1 MNLKDNLIKYM
12 KYSKGDLS
20 KKCSLEYE
28 NINII
33 EFDFSK
39 FDLNNSFFVGVNF
52 ERCDFSNVY
61 LSGSNFGGSIL
72 KECILKGN
80 INKKSTWD
88 DMTFKKTKILLM
100 NAFRT
105 TFMYGKF
112 QNSNFEEC
120 HIEKC
125 LLSNSC
131 FENMWFRK
139 CTIIDTDFTRCKF
152 ENVQFIN
159 CTFENIQFDKNS
171 WKKIKFV
178 E

>member
-80 INKKSTWD
+80 INKNQRG
-88 DMTFKKTKILLM
+88 MI
-100 NAFRT
+100 
-105 TFMYGKF
+105 
-112 QNSNFEEC
+112 
-120 HIEKC
+120 
-125 LLSNSC
+125 
-131 FENMWFRK
+131 
-139 CTIIDTDFTRCKF
+139 
-152 ENVQFIN
+152 
-159 CTFENIQFDKNS
+159 
-171 WKKIKFV
+171 
-178 E
+178 

>member
-1 MNLKDNLIKYM
+1 
-12 KYSKGDLS
+12 
-20 KKCSLEYE
+20 
-28 NINII
+28 
-33 EFDFSK
+33 
-39 FDLNNSFFVGVNF
+39 
-52 ERCDFSNVY
+52 
-61 LSGSNFGGSIL
+61 
-72 KECILKGN
+72 
-80 INKKSTWD
+80 
-88 DMTFKKTKILLM
+88 MTFKKTKILLM

-105 TFMYGKF
+105 PFMYGKF

-171 WKKIKFV
+171 WKKLNLQSREKIIRVKPVLVLLVAQLLIVRDNLVVNVVLSVVTKRPNTDV
-178 E
+178 ETNNAESAQLPANEKVSKQNGTVHTGSEEDRYVHWLKEKL